1 MGETKQRT
9 CFCCGK
15 AYHYCPHCDV
25 DRNKPSWY
33 FIFDSDNCRKVFDAC
48 QRYSTGECN
57 AEQTRQK
64 LDKCDLTNKSD
75 FLPDVLGVIEKVFA
89 ETTKRLNPLP
99 LLLLLT
105 LEVRRN
111 GDRFADLLVKRNDH

>member
-25 DRNKPSWY
+25 DRDKPSWY

-89 ETTKRLNPLP
+89 ETNKTANPLP

-105 LEVRRN
+105 LVVRRN